1 MSISI
6 QLPVETY
13 QELSLYR
20 NVLCEVMY
28 EAELGTFALKSPH
41 KLALLELL
49 VTINQAQDALAE
61 QGGEQ

>member
-20 NVLCEVMY
+20 NALFEVMY
-28 EAELGTFALKSPH
+28 EAERNACTLPQQYR
-41 KLALLELL
+41 LALLELIIA
-49 VTINQAQDALAE
+49 INQAQDALTE

>member
-20 NVLCEVMY
+20 NALCEVMY

-49 VTINQAQDALAE
+49 VTINQAQDVLAE
-61 QGGEQ
+61 QGGE